1 MGFYLYEYE
10 SCVKSL
16 GEVQKQCLHHFFF
29 LKEPCLER
37 GLIQLAL
44 SMIAVT
50 LRLECP
56 SSGAAHWSSEGGNGW
71 RSCYLSQCRCSPPQS
86 QYGHRYLFATKGLAD
101 SSGRKWLAACLTT
114 QSKIIRLKNTTESL
128 KELLV
133 LYFKTIFISNATK
146 QHEQEFS
153 YAMGE
158 KSLGSNVLYY
168 WLWTNYFT
176 FLGISFHVSNM

>member
-1 MGFYLYEYE
+1 MGFYLCEYE

-16 GEVQKQCLHHFFF
+16 GEVQKQCLHNFFF

-114 QSKIIRLKNTTESL
+114 QSKIIRLKNTAESL

-133 LYFKTIFISNATK
+133 LYFKTILL
-146 QHEQEFS
+146 
-153 YAMGE
+153 AMPQ
-158 KSLGSNVLYY
+158 
-168 WLWTNYFT
+168 
-176 FLGISFHVSNM
+176 SNMNKSSVMQWGKKVLAQMCFTIDFEQIISLS